1 MSETRVVDISQI
13 VGRGYRAFWESKQR
27 YRVLKGGK
35 ASKKSSTMALW
46 SILNIMRYEGANML
60 VVRNVYNTMR
70 DS

>member
-46 SILNIMRYEGANML
+46 SILNIMR
-60 VVRNVYNTMR
+60 
-70 DS
+70 